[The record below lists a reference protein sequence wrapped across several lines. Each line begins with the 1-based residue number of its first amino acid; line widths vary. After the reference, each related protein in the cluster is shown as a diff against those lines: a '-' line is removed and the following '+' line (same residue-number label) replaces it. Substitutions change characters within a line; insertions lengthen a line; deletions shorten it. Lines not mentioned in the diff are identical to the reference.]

1 MEHFL
6 LLLLLL
12 KFPLLHLFSISKKLD
27 QNSFNDN
34 IEDESIELKFFKKY
48 NIIIINLFV
57 IYSSIYLSFIYRF
70 ICHLFVDLF
79 VIYHSIYLSFTIQF
93 ICHLSFKLYD
103 YDEYLTN
110 VESDQ
115 IFVDFAKHDMN
126 PDKTSDI
133 EELSEKLYN
142 DNENVD
148 ASLTFDNA
156 DKKISSIQEEIKLG
170 DTST

>member
-1 MEHFL
+1 M
-6 LLLLLL
+6 
-12 KFPLLHLFSISKKLD
+12 
-27 QNSFNDN
+27 
-34 IEDESIELKFFKKY
+34 
-48 NIIIINLFV
+48 
-57 IYSSIYLSFIYRF
+57 SFILQF
-70 ICHLFVDLF
+70 ICHLFIDLF

-133 EELSEKLYN
+133 EELSEELYN